1 MNIKNLAPV
10 SAMLLLGFVLSGCPD
25 GKLDPNPQP
34 LDFGNVYVGAT
45 SSRTASWTNNGN
57 VQATI
62 NGMAV
67 TSPPTFAGPAGPID
81 EDVNAG
87 ESSSNFSFTFAPTS
101 AGTANGEAQI
111 FASGVRP
118 KKLRLTGTGIFQKNG
133 TTVSLADLP
142 ASESLDFKETAVGQ
156 NKTKTFKL
164 KNNDPAKEAVL
175 QVVWRNSSPVF
186 AVTNPAGNVTIPA
199 NGEVTVTVTFTPAA
213 ISDYTDI
220 LEFTNIDNIVGTVV
234 KGKGVQ
240 G

>member
-1 MNIKNLAPV
+1 MKVKKIAPILTV
-10 SAMLLLGFVLSGCPD
+10 FLLGFILAGCPD

-34 LDFGNVYVGAT
+34 LDFGNIYVGT
-45 SSRTASWTNNGN
+45 TTNSSAKWTNNGN

-62 NGMAV
+62 TGMAV
-67 TSPPTFAGPAGPID
+67 TSPPTFTGPAGPID

-87 ESSSNFSFTFAPTS
+87 ESSSQFSFTFSPSS

-133 TTVSLADLP
+133 STVSLVDLP
-142 ASESLDFKETAVGQ
+142 ASDALDFKDTVVGQ

-164 KNNDPAKEAVL
+164 KNNDPVKAATL
-175 QVVWRNSSPVF
+175 QVAWRAGGSVF
-186 AVTNPAGNVTIPA
+186 AVTNPAGDITIPA
-199 NGEVTVTVTFTPAA
+199 GGEVAVTVTFTPAE
-213 ISDYTDI
+213 IKDYFDI

-234 KGKGVQ
+234 KGKGIQ